1 MATFLKKPLKLALVQ
16 LASGAD
22 KAVNLSHARSKVLE
36 AAKAGAGLIVL
47 PECFN
52 SPYGTNFFPKY
63 AETLLPSP
71 PTAEQSPSFHALSAI
86 AVEANAYLIGGS
98 IPELEPSTKKYYNT
112 SLVFSP
118 TGALIGTHR
127 KTHLF
132 DIDIPGKIQFKE
144 SDVLSPG
151 NQLTVIDLPEYGK
164 IALAICYDIRFPE
177 GAMIAARQGAF
188 LLVYP
193 AAFNTTTGPL
203 HWSLLARARAV
214 DNQSYVAL
222 CSPARDLD
230 AAYQAYGHSLVAD
243 PSAKILS
250 EAEEK
255 ETIIYADL
263 DNDSVANIRS
273 AIPISTQRRF
283 DLYPDPH
290 SAQSDPAQASE
301 TTLNFTR
308 KSTANSPSDNRSL
321 PPTVDHPFK
330 MSNVKTGNKRSAIAD
345 VVSREYTIN
354 LHKRCHGVSFKKR
367 APKAIKEIRAFA
379 EQAMGTKDVRVD
391 PQLNKKVWEAGIK
404 GVPFRLRV
412 RISRKRND
420 EENAKERLYSHVQ
433 AVNVKDPKGLHT
445 TTVDDA

>member
-1 MATFLKKPLKLALVQ
+1 MATFLKMPLKLALVQ

-22 KAVNLSHARSKVLE
+22 KTVNLSHARSKVLE

-86 AVEANAYLIGGS
+86 ALEAKAYLIGGS

-164 IALAICYDIRFPE
+164 VGLAICYDIRFPE
-177 GAMIAARQGAF
+177 AAMIAARQGAF

-193 AAFNTTTGPL
+193 GAFNTTTGPL

-255 ETIIYADL
+255 ENIIYADL
-263 DNDSVANIRS
+263 DNDSIANIRNS
-273 AIPISTQRRF
+273 IPISTQRRF
-283 DLYPDPH
+283 DLYPDN
-290 SAQSDPAQASE
+290 PAQASE
-301 TTLNFTR
+301 STLNFTR

-379 EQAMGTKDVRVD
+379 TQAMGTKDVRVD

>member
-1 MATFLKKPLKLALVQ
+1 MTTFLKQPLKLALVQ

-22 KAVNLSHARSKVLE
+22 KAVNLSNARSKVLE
-36 AAKAGAGLIVL
+36 AAKAGARLIVL

-52 SPYGTNFFPKY
+52 SPYGTSFFPIY
-63 AETLLPSP
+63 AETLHPSP
-71 PTAEQSPSFHALSAI
+71 PTKEQSPSFHALSAI
-86 AVEANAYLIGGS
+86 AVEANAYLVGGS

-118 TGALIGTHR
+118 SGALIGTHR

-132 DIDIPGKIQFKE
+132 DIDIPGKIRFKE

-151 NQLTVIDLPEYGK
+151 NQLTVIDLPDYGK
-164 IALAICYDIRFPE
+164 IGLAICYDIRFPE
-177 GAMIAARQGAF
+177 AAMIAARKGAF

-193 AAFNTTTGPL
+193 GAFNTTTGPL
-203 HWSLLARARAV
+203 HWSLLGRARAV

-230 AAYQAYGHSLVAD
+230 ASYHAYGHSLVAD
-243 PSAKILS
+243 PSANILS

-255 ETIIYADL
+255 ETVVYADL
-263 DNDSVANIRS
+263 TNDAVANIRGS
-273 AIPISTQRRF
+273 IPIYTQRRF
-283 DLYPDPH
+283 DLYPDKKIDQRTF
-290 SAQSDPAQASE
+290 ASDHHP
-301 TTLNFTR
+301 T
-308 KSTANSPSDNRSL
+308 STN
-321 PPTVDHPFK
+321 PFK
-330 MSNVKTGNKRSAIAD
+330 MSNVKSGNKRSAIAD

-367 APKAIKEIRAFA
+367 APRAIKEIRAFA

>member
-22 KAVNLSHARSKVLE
+22 KAINLSHARSKVLE
-36 AAKAGAGLIVL
+36 AAQAGARLIVL

-52 SPYGTNFFPKY
+52 SPYGTQYFPKY
-63 AETLLPSP
+63 AETLHPSP
-71 PTAEQSPSFHALSAI
+71 PTKEQSPSFHALSAI
-86 AVEANAYLIGGS
+86 AAEANAYLVGGS
-98 IPELEPSTKKYYNT
+98 IPELEESTKKYYNT

-118 TGALIGTHR
+118 SGALIGTHR

-132 DIDIPGKIQFKE
+132 DIDIPGKIAFKE

-164 IALAICYDIRFPE
+164 IGLAICYDIRFPE
-177 GAMIAARQGAF
+177 AAMIAARKGAF
-188 LLVYP
+188 FTRVPRCIQYNHWP
-193 AAFNTTTGPL
+193 TPL
-203 HWSLLARARAV
+203 
-214 DNQSYVAL
+214 SYVAL
-222 CSPARDLD
+222 CSPSRDLE
-230 AAYQAYGHSLVAD
+230 ASYHAYGHSLITD
-243 PSAKILS
+243 PSANILT
-250 EAEEK
+250 EADEK

-263 DNDSVANIRS
+263 DNDSIVNIRKS
-273 AIPISTQRRF
+273 IPIYSQRRF

-290 SAQSDPAQASE
+290 SSE
-301 TTLNFTR
+301 ITNLNFHSSITSAHSR
-308 KSTANSPSDNRSL
+308 HRTLS
-321 PPTVDHPFK
+321 
-330 MSNVKTGNKRSAIAD
+330 MSNVQQTGKKQRSAIAD

-354 LHKRCHGVSFKKR
+354 LHRRCHGVSFKKR
-367 APKAIKEIRAFA
+367 APRAIKEIRAFA

-420 EENAKERLYSHVQ
+420 EEGAEERLYSHVQ
-433 AVNVKDPKGLHT
+433 AVNVKNPKGLHT
-445 TTVDDA
+445 ATVDDA